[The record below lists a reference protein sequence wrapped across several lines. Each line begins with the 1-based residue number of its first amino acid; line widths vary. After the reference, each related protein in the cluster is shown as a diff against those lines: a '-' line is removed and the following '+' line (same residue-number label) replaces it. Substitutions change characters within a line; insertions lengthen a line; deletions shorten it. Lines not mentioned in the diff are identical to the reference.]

1 MIENIL
7 NELILALN
15 ANTEA
20 LNKVLASSGAPVVTT
35 ATPAAEAPEKPKRG
49 KAKAAEPEQQEEPT
63 NVVELTPRE
72 GTPEQVEA
80 EDRESEKQEAIDAA
94 PEPEASVV
102 SGYTP
107 ADIRDYVRDYQAHI
121 TKQGGNTA
129 AALEAVKTLRSEFGV
144 ASLNDLTV
152 EQCGP
157 FFAKVKAALPM

>member
-1 MIENIL
+1 MIETKIE
-7 NELILALN
+7 ELIVALN

-49 KAKAAEPEQQEEPT
+49 KAKAAEPEPEETSTGMVLMTYEPVEPEPVKPESVVEEPA
-63 NVVELTPRE
+63 
-72 GTPEQVEA
+72 A
-80 EDRESEKQEAIDAA
+80 EET
-94 PEPEASVV
+94 PEPEAPAV

>member
-1 MIENIL
+1 MIETKIE
-7 NELILALN
+7 ELIVALN

-35 ATPAAEAPEKPKRG
+35 ATTAAEAPEKPKRG
-49 KAKAAEPEQQEEPT
+49 KAKAAEPEPEETSSGMVLMTYEAPVEEPA
-63 NVVELTPRE
+63 
-72 GTPEQVEA
+72 A
-80 EDRESEKQEAIDAA
+80 EET
-94 PEPEASVV
+94 PEPEAPSV

-157 FFAKVKAALPM
+157 FFTKVKAALPM

>member
-1 MIENIL
+1 MIENKL
-7 NELILALN
+7 DELILALN

-49 KAKAAEPEQQEEPT
+49 KTKAAEPEQQEEPT
-63 NVVELTPRE
+63 NVVEM
-72 GTPEQVEA
+72 TPEAPDEEPAVE
-80 EDRESEKQEAIDAA
+80 ET
-94 PEPEASVV
+94 PEPEAPTV

-157 FFAKVKAALPM
+157 FFTKVKAALPM

>member
-1 MIENIL
+1 MIENKL
-7 NELILALN
+7 DELILALN

-49 KAKAAEPEQQEEPT
+49 KTKAAEPEQQEEPT
-63 NVVELTPRE
+63 NVVEM
-72 GTPEQVEA
+72 TPEAGTEPDPGLTDVE
-80 EDRESEKQEAIDAA
+80 ET
-94 PEPEASVV
+94 PEPEAPAV

-157 FFAKVKAALPM
+157 FFAKVKVALPM